1 MILSNHYLN
10 QQFFSN
16 ENQIF
21 KSILLINNMIT
32 LGKDEIAKY
41 PFLADAGQYLKD
53 KGFTLQQFG
62 IDPVLKIPL
71 EKAFDRVQVSAD
83 GKIYKSDLIDGEAS
97 DIALENEV
105 FSFLLAIVLLKLT
118 GITTL
123 IKRFA
128 LAEARRAEKYLEKDL
143 ANITDDSKK
152 ELAIK
157 IIDDLFSI
165 QVKKQD
171 DFFIIPISN
180 YLEHSINFHEREWKL
195 VNRRVKNGS
204 VFLTPH
210 ETVRLIRKE
219 LSNYISS
226 KIFNA
231 KMPSM
236 ISGFEEPVKKLNSLS
251 KKFVTYTVTN
261 GEYPPCIKHA
271 IEILEKGENLPHSG
285 RFMLAT
291 FLLSRNQSIEQIA
304 PLFKN
309 APDYNERVTLYQ
321 LNHLAGTSGSG
332 TQYSCPSCEK
342 LKTQNLCFAI
352 PECNNILNP
361 LQFGK
366 KRK

>member
-1 MILSNHYLN
+1 MLS
-10 QQFFSN
+10 
-16 ENQIF
+16 
-21 KSILLINNMIT
+21 
-32 LGKDEIAKY
+32 LGPDEIAKY

-53 KGFTLQQFG
+53 KGFTLEQFG
-62 IDPVLKIPL
+62 TDPDLRSLI
-71 EKAFDRVQVSAD
+71 EKAFNRIEVAAD
-83 GKIYKSDLIDGEAS
+83 GKIYKSDLIADQVSKEA
-97 DIALENEV
+97 ALPREV
-105 FSFLLAIVLLKLT
+105 FSFLLAIVLLKLS
-118 GITTL
+118 GMHTL

-128 LAEARRAEKYLEKDL
+128 LAEARRAEKYLERDL
-143 ANITDDSKK
+143 ANISDESKK
-152 ELAIK
+152 QLAIRV
-157 IIDDLFSI
+157 IDDLFSV

-171 DFFIIPISN
+171 DYFVIPASD
-180 YLEHSINFHEREWKL
+180 YLKHSINFHEREWKL
-195 VNRRVKNGS
+195 INRHVENGQ

-219 LSNYISS
+219 LGTYINS
-226 KIFNA
+226 KIINA
-231 KMPSM
+231 KTPPM
-236 ISGFEEPVKKLNSLS
+236 ISGFEEPVKKLVSLS
-251 KKFVTYTVTN
+251 KKFTTSIVTT

-291 FLLSRNQSIEQIA
+291 FLLSKGQTVQQIS

-352 PECNNILNP
+352 PDCNNIISP

-366 KRK
+366 KRA

>member
-1 MILSNHYLN
+1 MLS
-10 QQFFSN
+10 
-16 ENQIF
+16 
-21 KSILLINNMIT
+21 
-32 LGKDEIAKY
+32 LGQDEIAKY

-53 KGFTLQQFG
+53 KGFTLEQFG
-62 IDPVLKIPL
+62 TDPDLKELIT
-71 EKAFDRVQVSAD
+71 KAYERIQVAAD
-83 GKIYKSDLIDGEAS
+83 GKIYKSDLVGDQVSREA
-97 DIALENEV
+97 ALPREV
-105 FSFLLAIVLLKLT
+105 FSFLLAIVLLKLS
-118 GITTL
+118 GMHTL

-143 ANITDDSKK
+143 ANISDESKK
-152 ELAIK
+152 QLAIR
-157 IIDDLFSI
+157 IIDDLFSVQI
-165 QVKKQD
+165 EKLD
-171 DFFIIPISN
+171 DYFVIPVSD
-180 YLEHSINFHEREWKL
+180 YLKHSINFHEREWKL
-195 VNRRVKNGS
+195 INRHVEKGQ

-219 LSNYISS
+219 LGTYINS
-226 KIFNA
+226 KIVNA
-231 KMPSM
+231 KTPTM
-236 ISGFEEPVKKLNSLS
+236 IPGFEDSVNKLVMLS
-251 KKFVTYTVTN
+251 KKFSTFTMTT

-271 IEILEKGENLPHSG
+271 IDVLEKGENLPHSG

-291 FLLSRNQSIEQIA
+291 FLLSKGQSVQQIA

-342 LKTQNLCFAI
+342 LKTQSLCFATS
-352 PECNNILNP
+352 ECEGIITP